1 MKPFLILVAVATA
14 LVLAPARLAAADDSA
29 AELKRKQEE
38 VERLKRELD
47 KAQSDVKRLQKENQR
62 LRKDEAA
69 TPPAAAQPGAA
80 KTPAAAPA
88 AAVPPAKPIATLP
101 PLGPDEM
108 VELADLIG
116 HYRTNPEAAAQRYHK
131 KTFRIRGE
139 VSRFDVKTFR
149 RSYDVFLVSPDP
161 AVRLVCE
168 FNYAADNNT
177 SSVYTAK
184 RGSEL
189 VRSMTRGTTFPIL
202 AIGDQVTIRG
212 KCTGLEHGELVLSG
226 CELSR

>member
-62 LRKDEAA
+62 LRNDEAA
-69 TPPAAAQPGAA
+69 TPPAAAQPGPA
-80 KTPAAAPA
+80 KAPVA
-88 AAVPPAKPIATLP
+88 LTPAKPIATLP

-108 VELADLIG
+108 VDLADLIG